1 MSLWVCLFHYTSQKV
16 KMTSDNKEI
25 RGEEVVRWDLADN
38 QLKMNITKG
47 HCREEE
53 NDRRL
58 WASWF
63 MSWVSSWCSFVG
75 LILENSKTS
84 FEENDHACS
93 FYPVAWIKGFD
104 SSCSQGLSYLSTSH
118 IKIFFYRGC
127 KRVFLKRN
135 FVNSSVQA
143 ASVHCC
149 PPLTSVNWKKI
160 KKKKRYWQQ

>member
-1 MSLWVCLFHYTSQKV
+1 MQASLSFPPHLTKSQNDFWQQRNKRCRSSQMGFSWQSAENEHY
-16 KMTSDNKEI
+16 
-25 RGEEVVRWDLADN
+25 
-38 QLKMNITKG
+38 KG
-47 HCREEE
+47 HCREKE

-84 FEENDHACS
+84 LEEDDHACS

-104 SSCSQGLSYLSTSH
+104 SLCSQGLSYLSTSH
-118 IKIFFYRGC
+118 IKIFFYRER

-143 ASVHCC
+143 PSLHCWT
-149 PPLTSVNWKKI
+149 PLKLVNW